1 MCCDRPDPP
10 WAALLQV
17 ALASAAGVLAGLQP
31 APEDPK
37 KAKKEAAKPKKGATA
52 QLEEEVDK
60 DKVDPAVRWR
70 GGGRK
75 RGGEGRG
82 ATHRQGKGRKGI

>member
-1 MCCDRPDPP
+1 M
-10 WAALLQV
+10 

-70 GGGRK
+70 GGGEEK
-75 RGGEGRG
+75 RRGRTG
-82 ATHRQGKGRKGI
+82 SHSQAG